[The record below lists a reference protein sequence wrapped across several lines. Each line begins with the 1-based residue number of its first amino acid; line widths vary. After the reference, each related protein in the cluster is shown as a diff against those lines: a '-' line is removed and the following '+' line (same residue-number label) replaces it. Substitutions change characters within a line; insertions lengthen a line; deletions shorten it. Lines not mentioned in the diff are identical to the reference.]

1 MDFSLETLDLTM
13 RVIAAITLGA
23 AIGLERQW
31 RSRMAGIRTNAL
43 VSGGSALFVVLG
55 AYGFDGA
62 TADPTRVA
70 AQVVSGIGFL
80 GAGVILREGMNIR
93 GLNTAATL
101 WCAAAIGSL
110 AGSGLFVLAFV
121 GAAAVVGA
129 NTVMRPVSRLVNSRR
144 RAPVGDSDSDS
155 DSDDD
160 APVDPVEY
168 MLEAK
173 TNDKSEHRVRALVM
187 QAVNRPELI
196 LRSIGSSSGKN
207 SRVVVHADLIASDGT
222 NEAVLERAVQ
232 RISLD
237 PKVMSVRWWAE
248 DNADD

>member
-1 MDFSLETLDLTM
+1 MELTM
-13 RVIAAITLGA
+13 QTLELSLRVVAAIMLGA
-23 AIGLERQW
+23 TIGLERQW
-31 RSRMAGIRTNAL
+31 RSRMAGIRTNSL

-55 AYGFDGA
+55 AYGFEGV

-80 GAGVILREGMNIR
+80 GAGVILREGLNIR

-110 AGSGLFVLAFV
+110 AGAGLYILALV
-121 GAAAVVGA
+121 GAIVVVAA
-129 NTVMRPVSRLVNSRR
+129 NTVMRPVSKLVNSRR
-144 RAPVGDSDSDS
+144 RPLVVEIN
-155 DSDDD
+155 DDD
-160 APVDPVEY
+160 DGPVQPVEY
-168 MLEAK
+168 ILEAK
-173 TNDKSEHRVRALVM
+173 TNDKSEHRIRALVM

-196 LRSIGSSSGKN
+196 LRSIQSSSGKN
-207 SRVVVHADLIASDGT
+207 SRVTVHADLLASAGADD
-222 NEAVLERAVQ
+222 AVLERAVQ